1 MSDPIPL
8 HFVRQVS
15 QFAAEQEATRA
26 AHLAI
31 AAHHDALSTHHRS
44 IAEHQ
49 RALADELPQMAQDSA
64 EVAMSV
70 AHHDHNN
77 QAMVLMDD
85 REQSQARDAAIVERI
100 TTVEERI
107 GKVERI
113 AVEILDILSRKDVP

>member
-1 MSDPIPL
+1 MTDPIPL
-8 HFVRQVS
+8 HFDRQVS

-77 QAMVLMDD
+77 QAMIITDNTG
-85 REQSQARDAAIVERI
+85 SIVRLEGRI
-100 TTVEERI
+100 ALVEDRI
-107 GKVERI
+107 GTVERI
-113 AVEILDILSRKDVP
+113 ARDILDLLSRKDAV